1 MGMTPEFLANLKKAT
16 ENFKGKGDYAKLIS
30 KAGEFYDFD
39 IDIVSP
45 DPNQPRKNFDEAALQ
60 ELADDLKKNG
70 LIQPI
75 VVREDPDNVG
85 KFIVV
90 AGERRLKAA
99 KLAGFKKI
107 RSILSTYD
115 NSQLGY
121 VQIAENAKRDNL
133 KFYEM
138 AEFIVSRA
146 DAGEKQAD
154 IAEKLGTSKSQ
165 VNLYMIWKVAPEF
178 LKNAKDHF
186 SSIRTFY
193 DITKLADE
201 FSDEVKSFIENANG
215 EISRA
220 DITSLKKSL
229 TEPNDTEDIS
239 DSENQ
244 SSEFEITPDEDNAN
258 SIETDISRESFAE
271 PPANASDYDTD
282 DTVDETAEDAADDT
296 EDESIDDAITDDFS
310 SDDSAESVENSNSA
324 PAFQD
329 EAFSGVDTSFN
340 ESEETSSDTDFETE
354 TKSKKLKHPVFV
366 GTFDGREAEIVM
378 EMPSTD
384 GMVKIKYEDGSL
396 DEVLCENF
404 ILNRIY
410 ES

>member
-1 MGMTPEFLANLKKAT
+1 MGMTPEYIANLKKKADA
-16 ENFKGKGDYAKLIS
+16 FKNRSDYAKLTS
-30 KAGEFYDFD
+30 KSGSFYDFD
-39 IDIVSP
+39 VDIISP
-45 DPNQPRKNFDEAALQ
+45 DPNQPRKNFDETALQ

-75 VVREDPDNVG
+75 VVRDDPDNVG

-154 IAEKLGTSKSQ
+154 IAEKLGLSKTKVSEFM
-165 VNLYMIWKVAPEF
+165 VWKDAPDF
-178 LKNAKDHF
+178 LKDAKEHF

-193 DITKLADE
+193 DIAKLTDE
-201 FSDEVKSFIENANG
+201 FANEVKSFIEDSTG

-220 DITSLKKSL
+220 DISSLKKKL
-229 TEPNDTEDIS
+229 TEPNTAVESS
-239 DSENQ
+239 DSEIQNP
-244 SSEFEITPDEDNAN
+244 SFEITSDDSEEEPTSLENDSTGDSFE
-258 SIETDISRESFAE
+258 ES
-271 PPANASDYDTD
+271 ANASDY
-282 DTVDETAEDAADDT
+282 ESDDT
-296 EDESIDDAITDDFS
+296 EESSETTTDDFS
-310 SDDSAESVENSNSA
+310 SDDSAESVENSNLD

-329 EAFSGVDTSFN
+329 EAFSGVDTSIN
-340 ESEETSSDTDFETE
+340 DSESEIPSDTDFESE

-366 GTFDGREAEIVM
+366 GTVDGREAEIVM
-378 EMPSTD
+378 EMPTTD
-384 GMVKIKYEDGSL
+384 GMVKVKYEDGSL

>member
-138 AEFIVSRA
+138 AEFIVSRS

-154 IAEKLGTSKSQ
+154 IAEKLGLSKTKLSEF
-165 VNLYMIWKVAPEF
+165 MIWKDAPEL
-178 LKNAKDHF
+178 LKDAKEKFNA
-186 SSIRTFY
+186 IRAFY
-193 DITKLADE
+193 DAVKLYEEHPDE
-201 FSDEVKSFIENANG
+201 ISDFIEKNEN
-215 EISRA
+215 ISKS
-220 DITSLKKSL
+220 DISNFRKKL
-229 TEPNDTEDIS
+229 TEQNTAVESS
-239 DSENQ
+239 DSEAQNVAQ
-244 SSEFEITPDEDNAN
+244 LFEISSDDKDSTSLENDSTED
-258 SIETDISRESFAE
+258 SFE
-271 PPANASDYDTD
+271 EPANASDY
-282 DTVDETAEDAADDT
+282 ESDDT
-296 EDESIDDAITDDFS
+296 EEESSEATTDDS
-310 SDDSAESVENSNSA
+310 SFPDWEP
-324 PAFQD
+324 PAYQD

-366 GTFDGREAEIVM
+366 GTVDGREAEIVM
-378 EMPSTD
+378 EMPTTD
-384 GMVKIKYEDGSL
+384 GMVKVKYEDGSL

>member
-115 NSQLGY
+115 SSQLGY

-138 AEFIVSRA
+138 AEFIVSRS

-154 IAEKLGTSKSQ
+154 IAEKLGLSKTKVSEFM
-165 VNLYMIWKVAPEF
+165 VWKDAPDF
-178 LKNAKDHF
+178 LKDAKEHF

-193 DITKLADE
+193 DIAKLTDE
-201 FSDEVKSFIENANG
+201 FANEVKSFIEDSTG

-220 DITSLKKSL
+220 DISSLKKKL
-229 TEPNDTEDIS
+229 TEPNTAVESS
-239 DSENQ
+239 DSEIQNP
-244 SSEFEITPDEDNAN
+244 SFEITSDDSEEDPTSLEND
-258 SIETDISRESFAE
+258 STGDSFEES
-271 PPANASDYDTD
+271 ANASDY
-282 DTVDETAEDAADDT
+282 ESDDT

-329 EAFSGVDTSFN
+329 EAFSGVDTSIDGS
-340 ESEETSSDTDFETE
+340 ESEIPSDTDFESE

-366 GTFDGREAEIVM
+366 GTVDGREAEIVM
-378 EMPSTD
+378 ELPTTD
-384 GMVKIKYEDGSL
+384 GMVKVKYEDGSL

>member
-1 MGMTPEFLANLKKAT
+1 MTPEFLANLKKAT

-45 DPNQPRKNFDEAALQ
+45 DPNQPRKNFDEVALQ

-154 IAEKLGTSKSQ
+154 IAEKLGLSKTKLSEF
-165 VNLYMIWKVAPEF
+165 MIWKDAPEL
-178 LKNAKDHF
+178 LKDAKEKFNA
-186 SSIRTFY
+186 IRAFY
-193 DITKLADE
+193 DAVKLYEEHPDE
-201 FSDEVKSFIENANG
+201 ISDFIEKNEN
-215 EISRA
+215 ISKS
-220 DITSLKKSL
+220 DISNFRKKL
-229 TEPNDTEDIS
+229 TEQNTAVESS
-239 DSENQ
+239 DSEIQNP
-244 SSEFEITPDEDNAN
+244 SFEITSDDSEEDPTSLEND
-258 SIETDISRESFAE
+258 STGDSFEES
-271 PPANASDYDTD
+271 ANASDY
-282 DTVDETAEDAADDT
+282 ESDDT

-329 EAFSGVDTSFN
+329 EAFSGVDTSIDGS
-340 ESEETSSDTDFETE
+340 ESEIPSDTDFESE

-366 GTFDGREAEIVM
+366 GTVDGREAEIVM
-378 EMPSTD
+378 ELPTTD
-384 GMVKIKYEDGSL
+384 GMVKVKYEDGSL

>member
-138 AEFIVSRA
+138 AEFIVSRS

-154 IAEKLGTSKSQ
+154 IAEKLGLSKTKLSEF
-165 VNLYMIWKVAPEF
+165 MIWKDAPEL
-178 LKNAKDHF
+178 LKDAKEKFNA
-186 SSIRTFY
+186 IRAFY
-193 DITKLADE
+193 DAVKLYEEHPDE
-201 FSDEVKSFIENANG
+201 ISDFIEKNEN
-215 EISRA
+215 ISKS
-220 DITSLKKSL
+220 DISNFRKKL
-229 TEPNDTEDIS
+229 TEQNTAVESS
-239 DSENQ
+239 DSEAQNVAQ
-244 SSEFEITPDEDNAN
+244 LFEISSDDKDSTSLENDSTED
-258 SIETDISRESFAE
+258 SFE
-271 PPANASDYDTD
+271 EPANASDY
-282 DTVDETAEDAADDT
+282 ESDDT
-296 EDESIDDAITDDFS
+296 EEESSEATTDDFS
-310 SDDSAESVENSNSA
+310 SDDSAESAEISNSA
-324 PAFQD
+324 PTFQD
-329 EAFSGVDTSFN
+329 EAFSGVDTSIN
-340 ESEETSSDTDFETE
+340 ESESESLADTDFDSE

-366 GTFDGREAEIVM
+366 GTVDGREAEIVM
-378 EMPSTD
+378 EMPTTD
-384 GMVKIKYEDGSL
+384 GMVKVKYEDGSL

>member
-138 AEFIVSRA
+138 AEFIVSRS

-154 IAEKLGTSKSQ
+154 IAEKLGLSKTKVSEFM
-165 VNLYMIWKVAPEF
+165 VWKDAPDF
-178 LKNAKDHF
+178 LKDAKEHF

-193 DITKLADE
+193 DIAKLTDE
-201 FSDEVKSFIENANG
+201 FANEVKSFIEDSTG

-220 DITSLKKSL
+220 DISSLKKKL
-229 TEPNDTEDIS
+229 TEPNTAVESS
-239 DSENQ
+239 DSEIQNP
-244 SSEFEITPDEDNAN
+244 SFEITSDDSEEDPTSLEND
-258 SIETDISRESFAE
+258 STGDSFEES
-271 PPANASDYDTD
+271 ANASDY
-282 DTVDETAEDAADDT
+282 ESDDT

-329 EAFSGVDTSFN
+329 EAFSGVDTSIDGS
-340 ESEETSSDTDFETE
+340 ESEIPSDTDFESE

-366 GTFDGREAEIVM
+366 GTVDGREAEIVM
-378 EMPSTD
+378 EMPTTD
-384 GMVKIKYEDGSL
+384 GMVKVKYEDGSL

>member
-1 MGMTPEFLANLKKAT
+1 MTPEYIANLKKKADA
-16 ENFKGKGDYAKLIS
+16 FKNRSDYAKLTS
-30 KAGEFYDFD
+30 KSGSFYDFD
-39 IDIVSP
+39 VDIISP
-45 DPNQPRKNFDEAALQ
+45 DPNQPRKNFDETALQ

-75 VVREDPDNVG
+75 VVRDDPDNVG

-115 NSQLGY
+115 SSQLGY

-154 IAEKLGTSKSQ
+154 IAEKLGLSKTRISE
-165 VNLYMIWKVAPEF
+165 YMSWRDAPSFFKESKEKF
-178 LKNAKDHF
+178 PSMRA
-186 SSIRTFY
+186 FY
-193 DITKLADE
+193 DLVKLYAEYPSEVTE
-201 FSDEVKSFIENANG
+201 FINKAES
-215 EISRA
+215 ISKV
-220 DITSLKKSL
+220 DITTLKKKL
-229 TEPNDTEDIS
+229 TEPASEKSETNT
-239 DSENQ
+239 SENDN
-244 SSEFEITPDEDNAN
+244 SEIQNPSFEITSDDSEEEPT
-258 SIETDISRESFAE
+258 SIETDSTEDPFVE
-271 PPANASDYDTD
+271 PANASDYESEGTL
-282 DTVDETAEDAADDT
+282 DESAEDAADD
-296 EDESIDDAITDDFS
+296 FS
-310 SDDSAESVENSNSA
+310 SEDSAESAEISNSA

-366 GTFDGREAEIVM
+366 GTVDGREAEIVM
-378 EMPSTD
+378 EIPTTD
-384 GMVKIKYEDGSL
+384 GMVKVKYEDGSL

>member
-138 AEFIVSRA
+138 AEFIVSRS
-146 DAGEKQAD
+146 DAGEKQAE

-165 VNLYMIWKVAPEF
+165 VNLYMIWKDAPEL
-178 LKNAKDHF
+178 LKDAKDKF
-186 SSIRTFY
+186 NAIRAFY
-193 DITKLADE
+193 DAVKLYEEYPDE
-201 FSDEVKSFIENANG
+201 ISDFIEKNEN
-215 EISRA
+215 ISKS

-229 TEPNDTEDIS
+229 TEPNTAVESS
-239 DSENQ
+239 DSEIQNP
-244 SSEFEITPDEDNAN
+244 SFEITSDDSEEDPTSLEND
-258 SIETDISRESFAE
+258 STGDSFEES
-271 PPANASDYDTD
+271 ANASDY
-282 DTVDETAEDAADDT
+282 ESDDT

-310 SDDSAESVENSNSA
+310 SDDSAESAEISNSV
-324 PAFQD
+324 PTFQD
-329 EAFSGVDTSFN
+329 EAFSGVDTSIDGS
-340 ESEETSSDTDFETE
+340 ESEIPSDTDFETE
-354 TKSKKLKHPVFV
+354 TKSKKSKHPVFV
-366 GTFDGREAEIVM
+366 GTVDGREAEIVM
-378 EMPSTD
+378 EMPTTD
-384 GMVKIKYEDGSL
+384 GMVKVKYEDGSL

>member
-1 MGMTPEFLANLKKAT
+1 MTPEFLANLKKAT

-138 AEFIVSRA
+138 AEFIVSRS
-146 DAGEKQAD
+146 DAGEKQAE

-165 VNLYMIWKVAPEF
+165 VNLYMIWKDAPEL
-178 LKNAKDHF
+178 LKDAKDKF
-186 SSIRTFY
+186 NAIRAFY
-193 DITKLADE
+193 DAVKLYEEYPDE
-201 FSDEVKSFIENANG
+201 ISDFIEKNEN
-215 EISRA
+215 ISKS

-229 TEPNDTEDIS
+229 TEPNTAVESS
-239 DSENQ
+239 DSEIQNP
-244 SSEFEITPDEDNAN
+244 SFEITSDDSEEDPTSLEND
-258 SIETDISRESFAE
+258 STGDSFEES
-271 PPANASDYDTD
+271 ANASDY
-282 DTVDETAEDAADDT
+282 ESDDT
-296 EDESIDDAITDDFS
+296 EDESIDDATTDDFS
-310 SDDSAESVENSNSA
+310 SDDSAESAEISNSV
-324 PAFQD
+324 PTFQD
-329 EAFSGVDTSFN
+329 EAFSGVDTSIDGS
-340 ESEETSSDTDFETE
+340 ESEIPSDTDFETE

-366 GTFDGREAEIVM
+366 GTVDGREAEIVM
-378 EMPSTD
+378 EMPTTD
-384 GMVKIKYEDGSL
+384 GMVKVKYEDGSL

>member
-1 MGMTPEFLANLKKAT
+1 MGMTPEYIANLKKKADA
-16 ENFKGKGDYAKLIS
+16 FKNRSDYAKLTS
-30 KAGEFYDFD
+30 KSGSFYDFD
-39 IDIVSP
+39 VDIISP
-45 DPNQPRKNFDEAALQ
+45 DPNQPRKNFDETALQ

-75 VVREDPDNVG
+75 VVRDDPDNVG

-154 IAEKLGTSKSQ
+154 IAEKLGLSKTKVSEFM
-165 VNLYMIWKVAPEF
+165 VWKDAPDF
-178 LKNAKDHF
+178 LKDAKEHF

-193 DITKLADE
+193 DIAKLTDE
-201 FSDEVKSFIENANG
+201 FANEVKSFIEDSTG

-220 DITSLKKSL
+220 DISSLKKKL
-229 TEPNDTEDIS
+229 TEPNTAVESS
-239 DSENQ
+239 DSEIQNP
-244 SSEFEITPDEDNAN
+244 SFEITSNDSEEEPTSLENDSTGDSFE
-258 SIETDISRESFAE
+258 ES
-271 PPANASDYDTD
+271 ANASDY
-282 DTVDETAEDAADDT
+282 ESDDT
-296 EDESIDDAITDDFS
+296 EESSETTTDDFS
-310 SDDSAESVENSNSA
+310 SDDSAESVENSNLD

-329 EAFSGVDTSFN
+329 EAFSGVDTSIN
-340 ESEETSSDTDFETE
+340 DSESEIPSDTDFESE

-366 GTFDGREAEIVM
+366 GTVDGREAEIVM
-378 EMPSTD
+378 EMPTTD
-384 GMVKIKYEDGSL
+384 GMVKVKYEDGSL

>member
-1 MGMTPEFLANLKKAT
+1 MSMTPDHLANLKKSI
-16 ENFKGKGDYAKLIS
+16 ENFKGKGDYAKLTS
-30 KAGEFYDFD
+30 KSGSFYDFD
-39 IDIVSP
+39 VDIISP
-45 DPNQPRKNFDEAALQ
+45 DLNQPRKNFDETALQ

-75 VVREDPDNVG
+75 VVRDDPDNVG

-115 NSQLGY
+115 SSQLGY

-154 IAEKLGTSKSQ
+154 IAEKLGLSKTKVSEFM
-165 VNLYMIWKVAPEF
+165 VWKDAPDF
-178 LKNAKDHF
+178 LKDAKEHF

-193 DITKLADE
+193 DIAKLTDE
-201 FSDEVKSFIENANG
+201 FANEVKSFIEDSTG

-220 DITSLKKSL
+220 DISSLKKKL
-229 TEPNDTEDIS
+229 TEPNTAVESS
-239 DSENQ
+239 DSEIQNP
-244 SSEFEITPDEDNAN
+244 SFEITSDDSEEEPTSLENDSTGDSFE
-258 SIETDISRESFAE
+258 ES
-271 PPANASDYDTD
+271 ANASDY
-282 DTVDETAEDAADDT
+282 ESDDT

-329 EAFSGVDTSFN
+329 EAFSGVDTSIDGS
-340 ESEETSSDTDFETE
+340 ESEIPSDTDFESE

-366 GTFDGREAEIVM
+366 GTVDGREAEIVM
-378 EMPSTD
+378 ELPTTD
-384 GMVKIKYEDGSL
+384 GMVKVKYEDGSL

>member
-1 MGMTPEFLANLKKAT
+1 MSMTPDHLANLKKSI
-16 ENFKGKGDYAKLIS
+16 ENFKGKGDYAKLTS
-30 KAGEFYDFD
+30 KSGSFYDFD
-39 IDIVSP
+39 VDIISP
-45 DPNQPRKNFDEAALQ
+45 DPNQPRKNFDETALQ

-75 VVREDPDNVG
+75 VVRDDPDNVG

-90 AGERRLKAA
+90 AGERRLKAV

-115 NSQLGY
+115 SSQLGY

-154 IAEKLGTSKSQ
+154 IAEKLGISKTRTSE
-165 VNLYMIWKVAPEF
+165 YMSWRDAPPFFKESKEKF
-178 LKNAKDHF
+178 PSMRA
-186 SSIRTFY
+186 FY
-193 DITKLADE
+193 DLVKLYAEYPVAVAD
-201 FSDEVKSFIENANG
+201 FINQSES
-215 EISRA
+215 ISKV
-220 DITSLKKSL
+220 DITALKKKL
-229 TEPNDTEDIS
+229 TEPDTEEKS
-239 DSENQ
+239 TDSEVQNPA
-244 SSEFEITPDEDNAN
+244 FEITSNDSEEGSTSLDNDSYEDPFV
-258 SIETDISRESFAE
+258 E
-271 PPANASDYDTD
+271 PANASDYEPD
-282 DTVDETAEDAADDT
+282 DTADEN
-296 EDESIDDAITDDFS
+296 IDDATTDDFS
-310 SDDSAESVENSNSA
+310 SDDSAESAEISNSA
-324 PAFQD
+324 PTFQD
-329 EAFSGVDTSFN
+329 EAFSGVDTSIN
-340 ESEETSSDTDFETE
+340 ESESESLADTDYDSE

-366 GTFDGREAEIVM
+366 GTVDGREAEIVM
-378 EMPSTD
+378 EMPTTD
-384 GMVKIKYEDGSL
+384 GMVKVKYEDGSL

>member
-1 MGMTPEFLANLKKAT
+1 MGMTPEYIANLKKKADA
-16 ENFKGKGDYAKLIS
+16 FKNRSDYAKLTS
-30 KAGEFYDFD
+30 KSGSFYDFEVD
-39 IDIVSP
+39 LISP

-75 VVREDPDNVG
+75 VVRDDPDNVG

-154 IAEKLGTSKSQ
+154 IAEKLGLSKTKVSEFM
-165 VNLYMIWKVAPEF
+165 VWKDAPDF
-178 LKNAKDHF
+178 LKDAKEHF

-193 DITKLADE
+193 DIAKLTDE
-201 FSDEVKSFIENANG
+201 FANEVKSFIEDSTG

-220 DITSLKKSL
+220 DISSLKKKL
-229 TEPNDTEDIS
+229 TEPNTAVESS
-239 DSENQ
+239 DSEIQNP
-244 SSEFEITPDEDNAN
+244 SFEITSDDSEEEPTSLENDSTGDSFE
-258 SIETDISRESFAE
+258 ES
-271 PPANASDYDTD
+271 ANASDY
-282 DTVDETAEDAADDT
+282 ESDDT
-296 EDESIDDAITDDFS
+296 EESSETTTDDFS
-310 SDDSAESVENSNSA
+310 SDDSAESVENSNLD

-329 EAFSGVDTSFN
+329 EAFSGVDTSIN
-340 ESEETSSDTDFETE
+340 ESESESLADTDFETE

-366 GTFDGREAEIVM
+366 GTVDGREAEIVM
-378 EMPSTD
+378 EMPTTD
-384 GMVKIKYEDGSL
+384 GMVKVKYEDGSL

>member
-1 MGMTPEFLANLKKAT
+1 MGMTPEYIANLKKKADA
-16 ENFKGKGDYAKLIS
+16 FKNRSDYAKLTS
-30 KAGEFYDFD
+30 KSGSFYDFD
-39 IDIVSP
+39 VDIISP
-45 DPNQPRKNFDEAALQ
+45 DPNQPRKNFDETALQ

-75 VVREDPDNVG
+75 VVRDDPDNVG

-115 NSQLGY
+115 SSQLGY

-154 IAEKLGTSKSQ
+154 IAEKLGISKTRTSE
-165 VNLYMIWKVAPEF
+165 YMSWRDAPPFFKESKEKF
-178 LKNAKDHF
+178 PSMRA
-186 SSIRTFY
+186 FY
-193 DITKLADE
+193 DLVKLYAEYPVAVAD
-201 FSDEVKSFIENANG
+201 FINQSES
-215 EISRA
+215 ISKV
-220 DITSLKKSL
+220 DITALKKKL
-229 TEPNDTEDIS
+229 TEPDTEEKS
-239 DSENQ
+239 TDSEVQNPA
-244 SSEFEITPDEDNAN
+244 FEITSNDSEEGSTSLDNDSYEDPFV
-258 SIETDISRESFAE
+258 E
-271 PPANASDYDTD
+271 PANASDYEPD
-282 DTVDETAEDAADDT
+282 DTADEN
-296 EDESIDDAITDDFS
+296 IDDATTDDFS
-310 SDDSAESVENSNSA
+310 SDDSAESAEISNSA
-324 PAFQD
+324 PTFQD
-329 EAFSGVDTSFN
+329 EAFSGVDTSIN
-340 ESEETSSDTDFETE
+340 ESESESLADTDFETE

-366 GTFDGREAEIVM
+366 GTVDGREAEIVM
-378 EMPSTD
+378 EMPTTD
-384 GMVKIKYEDGSL
+384 GMVKVKYEDGSL

>member
-1 MGMTPEFLANLKKAT
+1 MTPDHLANLKKSI
-16 ENFKGKGDYAKLIS
+16 ENFKGKGDYAKLTS
-30 KAGEFYDFD
+30 KSGSFYDFD
-39 IDIVSP
+39 VDIISP
-45 DPNQPRKNFDEAALQ
+45 DPNQPRKNFDETALQ

-75 VVREDPDNVG
+75 VVRDDPDNVG

-107 RSILSTYD
+107 RSILSTYES
-115 NSQLGY
+115 SQLGY

-138 AEFIVSRA
+138 AEFIVSRS

-154 IAEKLGTSKSQ
+154 IAEKLGLSKTRISE
-165 VNLYMIWKVAPEF
+165 YMSWRDAPSFFKESKEKF
-178 LKNAKDHF
+178 PSMRA
-186 SSIRTFY
+186 FY
-193 DITKLADE
+193 DLVKLYAEYPSEVTE
-201 FSDEVKSFIENANG
+201 FINKAES
-215 EISRA
+215 ISKV
-220 DITSLKKSL
+220 DITTLKKKL
-229 TEPNDTEDIS
+229 TELASEKSETNT
-239 DSENQ
+239 SENDN
-244 SSEFEITPDEDNAN
+244 SEIQNPSFEITSDDSEEEPT
-258 SIETDISRESFAE
+258 SIETDSTEDPFVE
-271 PPANASDYDTD
+271 PANASDYESEGTL
-282 DTVDETAEDAADDT
+282 DESAED
-296 EDESIDDAITDDFS
+296 DADDFS
-310 SDDSAESVENSNSA
+310 SEESAEI
-324 PAFQD
+324 PAYQD

-340 ESEETSSDTDFETE
+340 ESEEKSDTDFETE

-366 GTFDGREAEIVM
+366 GTVDGREAEIVM
-378 EMPSTD
+378 EMPTTD
-384 GMVKIKYEDGSL
+384 GMVKVKYEDSSL

>member
-45 DPNQPRKNFDEAALQ
+45 DPNRPRKNFDEAALQ

-138 AEFIVSRA
+138 AEFIVSRS

-154 IAEKLGTSKSQ
+154 IAEKLGLSKTKLSEF
-165 VNLYMIWKVAPEF
+165 MIWKDAPEL
-178 LKNAKDHF
+178 LKDAKEKFNA
-186 SSIRTFY
+186 IRAFY
-193 DITKLADE
+193 DAVKLYEEHPDE
-201 FSDEVKSFIENANG
+201 ISDFIEKNEN
-215 EISRA
+215 ISKS

-229 TEPNDTEDIS
+229 TEPNTAVESS
-239 DSENQ
+239 DSEIQNP
-244 SSEFEITPDEDNAN
+244 SFEITSDDSEEDPTSLEND
-258 SIETDISRESFAE
+258 STGDSFEES
-271 PPANASDYDTD
+271 ANASDY
-282 DTVDETAEDAADDT
+282 ESDDT
-296 EDESIDDAITDDFS
+296 EDESIDDATTDDFS
-310 SDDSAESVENSNSA
+310 SDDSAESAEISNSV
-324 PAFQD
+324 PTFQD
-329 EAFSGVDTSFN
+329 EAFSGVDTSIN
-340 ESEETSSDTDFETE
+340 ESESESLTDTDFETE

-366 GTFDGREAEIVM
+366 GTVDGREAEIVM
-378 EMPSTD
+378 EMPTTD
-384 GMVKIKYEDGSL
+384 GMVKVKYEDGSL

>member
-1 MGMTPEFLANLKKAT
+1 MSMTPDHLANLKKSI
-16 ENFKGKGDYAKLIS
+16 ENFKGKGDYAKLTS
-30 KAGEFYDFD
+30 KSGSFYDFD
-39 IDIVSP
+39 VDIISP
-45 DPNQPRKNFDEAALQ
+45 DPNQPRKNFDETALQ

-75 VVREDPDNVG
+75 VVRDDPDNVG

-146 DAGEKQAD
+146 NAGEKQAD

-165 VNLYMIWKVAPEF
+165 VNLYMIWKVAPDY
-178 LKNAKDHF
+178 LKDIKERF
-186 SSIRTFY
+186 VSIRTFY
-193 DITKLADE
+193 EITKLSE
-201 FSDEVKSFIENANG
+201 NFPDEVKSFIATEEGELGRDDVAALKKKLTAPDTETNSAENSEPEVLNPAFENTA
-215 EISRA
+215 ETSEE
-220 DITSLKKSL
+220 DSTSL
-229 TEPNDTEDIS
+229 ENDSTG
-239 DSENQ
+239 DS
-244 SSEFEITPDEDNAN
+244 FEE
-258 SIETDISRESFAE
+258 
-271 PPANASDYDTD
+271 PANASDYESEGTL
-282 DTVDETAEDAADDT
+282 DESAEDAADD
-296 EDESIDDAITDDFS
+296 FS
-310 SDDSAESVENSNSA
+310 SEDSAEI
-324 PAFQD
+324 PAYQD
-329 EAFSGVDTSFN
+329 EAFSGVDNSFN
-340 ESEETSSDTDFETE
+340 ESEEKSDTDFETE

-366 GTFDGREAEIVM
+366 GTVDGREAEIVM
-378 EMPSTD
+378 EMPTTD
-384 GMVKIKYEDGSL
+384 GMVKVKYEDGSL

>member
-1 MGMTPEFLANLKKAT
+1 MTPEFLANLKKAT

-60 ELADDLKKNG
+60 ELTDDLKKNG

-115 NSQLGY
+115 SSQLGY

-201 FSDEVKSFIENANG
+201 FANEVKSFIEDSTG

-220 DITSLKKSL
+220 DISSLKKKL
-229 TEPNDTEDIS
+229 TEPNTAVESS
-239 DSENQ
+239 DSEIQNP
-244 SSEFEITPDEDNAN
+244 SFEITSDDSEEDPTSLEND
-258 SIETDISRESFAE
+258 STGDSFEES
-271 PPANASDYDTD
+271 ANASDY
-282 DTVDETAEDAADDT
+282 ESDDT

-329 EAFSGVDTSFN
+329 EAFSGVDTSIN
-340 ESEETSSDTDFETE
+340 ESESESLTDTDFETE

-366 GTFDGREAEIVM
+366 GTVDGREAEIVM
-378 EMPSTD
+378 EMPTTD

>member
-1 MGMTPEFLANLKKAT
+1 MSMTPDHLANLKKSI
-16 ENFKGKGDYAKLIS
+16 ENFKGKGDYAKLTS
-30 KAGEFYDFD
+30 KSGSFYDFD
-39 IDIVSP
+39 VDIISP
-45 DPNQPRKNFDEAALQ
+45 DPNQPRKNFDETALQ

-75 VVREDPDNVG
+75 VVRDDPDNVG

-107 RSILSTYD
+107 RSILSTYES
-115 NSQLGY
+115 SQLGY

-146 DAGEKQAD
+146 NAGEKQAD

-165 VNLYMIWKVAPEF
+165 VNLYMIWKVAPDY
-178 LKNAKDHF
+178 LKDIKERF
-186 SSIRTFY
+186 VSIRTFY
-193 DITKLADE
+193 EITKLSE
-201 FSDEVKSFIENANG
+201 NFPDEVKSFIATEEGELGRDDVAALKKKLTAPDTETNSAENSEPKVLNPAFENTA
-215 EISRA
+215 ETS
-220 DITSLKKSL
+220 DDEDSTSL
-229 TEPNDTEDIS
+229 ENDSTG
-239 DSENQ
+239 DS
-244 SSEFEITPDEDNAN
+244 FEE
-258 SIETDISRESFAE
+258 
-271 PPANASDYDTD
+271 PANASDYESEGTL
-282 DTVDETAEDAADDT
+282 DESAEDAADD
-296 EDESIDDAITDDFS
+296 FS
-310 SDDSAESVENSNSA
+310 SEDSAEI
-324 PAFQD
+324 PAYQD
-329 EAFSGVDTSFN
+329 EAFSGVDNSFN
-340 ESEETSSDTDFETE
+340 ESEEKSDTDFETE

-366 GTFDGREAEIVM
+366 GTVDGREAEIVM
-378 EMPSTD
+378 EMPTTD
-384 GMVKIKYEDGSL
+384 GMVKVKYEDGSL

>member
-45 DPNQPRKNFDEAALQ
+45 DPNQPRKNFDEVALQ

-115 NSQLGY
+115 SSQLGY

-154 IAEKLGTSKSQ
+154 IAEKLGLSKTKVSEFM
-165 VNLYMIWKVAPEF
+165 VWKDAPDF
-178 LKNAKDHF
+178 LKDAKEHF

-193 DITKLADE
+193 DIAKLTDE
-201 FSDEVKSFIENANG
+201 FANEVKSFIEDSTG

-282 DTVDETAEDAADDT
+282 DTVDE
-296 EDESIDDAITDDFS
+296 SIDDAITDDFS

-329 EAFSGVDTSFN
+329 EAFSGVDTSIDGS
-340 ESEETSSDTDFETE
+340 ESEIPSDTDFESE

-366 GTFDGREAEIVM
+366 GTVDGREAEIVM
-378 EMPSTD
+378 ELPTTY
-384 GMVKIKYEDGSL
+384 GMVKVKYEDGSL

>member
-1 MGMTPEFLANLKKAT
+1 MTPEFLANLKKAT

-138 AEFIVSRA
+138 AEFIVSRS

-154 IAEKLGTSKSQ
+154 IAEKLGLSKTKLSEF
-165 VNLYMIWKVAPEF
+165 MIWKDAPEL
-178 LKNAKDHF
+178 LKDAKEKFNA
-186 SSIRTFY
+186 IRAFY
-193 DITKLADE
+193 DAVKLYEEHPDE
-201 FSDEVKSFIENANG
+201 ISDFIEKNEN
-215 EISRA
+215 ISKS
-220 DITSLKKSL
+220 DISNFRKKL
-229 TEPNDTEDIS
+229 TEQNTAVESS
-239 DSENQ
+239 DSEAQNVAQ
-244 SSEFEITPDEDNAN
+244 LFEISSDDKDSTSLENDSTED
-258 SIETDISRESFAE
+258 SFE
-271 PPANASDYDTD
+271 EPANASDY
-282 DTVDETAEDAADDT
+282 ESDDT
-296 EDESIDDAITDDFS
+296 EEESSEATTDDFS
-310 SDDSAESVENSNSA
+310 SDDSAESAEISNSA
-324 PAFQD
+324 PTFQD
-329 EAFSGVDTSFN
+329 EAFSGVDTSIN
-340 ESEETSSDTDFETE
+340 ESESESLADTDFDSE

-366 GTFDGREAEIVM
+366 GTVDGREAEIVM
-378 EMPSTD
+378 EMPTTD
-384 GMVKIKYEDGSL
+384 GMVKVKYEDGSL
-396 DEVLCENF
+396 DEVLCENL

>member
-1 MGMTPEFLANLKKAT
+1 MSMTPDHLANLKKSI
-16 ENFKGKGDYAKLIS
+16 ENFKGKGDYAKLTS
-30 KAGEFYDFD
+30 KSGSFYDFD
-39 IDIVSP
+39 VDIISP
-45 DPNQPRKNFDEAALQ
+45 DPNQPRKNFDETALQ

-75 VVREDPDNVG
+75 VVRDDPDNVG

-99 KLAGFKKI
+99 KLAGFTKI

-165 VNLYMIWKVAPEF
+165 VNLYMIWKVAPDY
-178 LKNAKDHF
+178 LKDIKERF
-186 SSIRTFY
+186 VSIRTFY
-193 DITKLADE
+193 ELTKLSE
-201 FSDEVKSFIENANG
+201 KYPNEVKSFIATEEG
-215 EISRA
+215 ELGRDDVA
-220 DITSLKKSL
+220 TLKKKL
-229 TEPNDTEDIS
+229 TAPETNTV
-239 DSENQ
+239 ENNNPEVIN
-244 SSEFEITPDEDNAN
+244 SAFEITSDATDEEDSASLEND
-258 SIETDISRESFAE
+258 STEDPFVE
-271 PPANASDYDTD
+271 PANASDYESD
-282 DTVDETAEDAADDT
+282 DTVDESA
-296 EDESIDDAITDDFS
+296 DESTDDFS
-310 SDDSAESVENSNSA
+310 SATEISNSA
-324 PAFQD
+324 PTFQD
-329 EAFSGVDTSFN
+329 EAFSGVDTSID
-340 ESEETSSDTDFETE
+340 ESESEIPSDSDFETE
-354 TKSKKLKHPVFV
+354 TKSKRLKHPVFV
-366 GTFDGREAEIVM
+366 GTVDGREAEIVM
-378 EMPSTD
+378 EMPTTD
-384 GMVKIKYEDGSL
+384 GMVKVKYEDGSL

>member
-1 MGMTPEFLANLKKAT
+1 MTPDHLANLKKSI
-16 ENFKGKGDYAKLIS
+16 ENFKGKGDYAKLTS
-30 KAGEFYDFD
+30 KSGSFYDFD
-39 IDIVSP
+39 VDIISP
-45 DPNQPRKNFDEAALQ
+45 DPNQPRKNFDETALQ

-75 VVREDPDNVG
+75 VVRDDPDNVG

-107 RSILSTYD
+107 RSILSTYES
-115 NSQLGY
+115 SQLGY

-165 VNLYMIWKVAPEF
+165 VNLYMIWKDAPEL
-178 LKNAKDHF
+178 LKDAKDKF
-186 SSIRTFY
+186 NAIRAFY
-193 DITKLADE
+193 DAVKLYEEHPDE
-201 FSDEVKSFIENANG
+201 ISDFIEKNEN
-215 EISRA
+215 ISKS
-220 DITSLKKSL
+220 DISNFRKKL
-229 TEPNDTEDIS
+229 TEQNTAVESS
-239 DSENQ
+239 DSEAQNVAQ
-244 SSEFEITPDEDNAN
+244 LFEISSDVKDSTSLENDSTED
-258 SIETDISRESFAE
+258 SFE
-271 PPANASDYDTD
+271 EPANASDY
-282 DTVDETAEDAADDT
+282 ESDDT
-296 EDESIDDAITDDFS
+296 EEESSEATTDDFS
-310 SDDSAESVENSNSA
+310 SDDSAESAEISNSA
-324 PAFQD
+324 PTFQD
-329 EAFSGVDTSFN
+329 EAFSGVDTSIN
-340 ESEETSSDTDFETE
+340 ESESESLADTDFDSE

-366 GTFDGREAEIVM
+366 GTVDGREAEIVM
-378 EMPSTD
+378 EMPTTD
-384 GMVKIKYEDGSL
+384 GMVKVKYEDGSL

>member
-1 MGMTPEFLANLKKAT
+1 MSMTPDHLANLKKSI
-16 ENFKGKGDYAKLIS
+16 ENFKGKGDYAKLTS
-30 KAGEFYDFD
+30 KSGSFYDFD
-39 IDIVSP
+39 VDIISP
-45 DPNQPRKNFDEAALQ
+45 DPNQPRKNFDETALQ

-75 VVREDPDNVG
+75 VVRDDPDNVG

-99 KLAGFKKI
+99 KLAGFTKI
-107 RSILSTYD
+107 RSILSTYES
-115 NSQLGY
+115 SQLGY

-165 VNLYMIWKVAPEF
+165 VNLYMIWKDAPEL
-178 LKNAKDHF
+178 LKDAKDKF
-186 SSIRTFY
+186 NAIRAFY
-193 DITKLADE
+193 DAVKLYEEHPDE
-201 FSDEVKSFIENANG
+201 ISDFIEKNEN
-215 EISRA
+215 ISKS
-220 DITSLKKSL
+220 DISNFRKKL
-229 TEPNDTEDIS
+229 TEQNTAVESS
-239 DSENQ
+239 DSEAQNVAQ
-244 SSEFEITPDEDNAN
+244 LFEISSDVKDSTSLENDSTED
-258 SIETDISRESFAE
+258 SFE
-271 PPANASDYDTD
+271 EPANASDY
-282 DTVDETAEDAADDT
+282 ESDDT
-296 EDESIDDAITDDFS
+296 EEESSEATTDDFS
-310 SDDSAESVENSNSA
+310 SDDSAESAEISNSA
-324 PAFQD
+324 PTFQD
-329 EAFSGVDTSFN
+329 EAFSGVDTSIN
-340 ESEETSSDTDFETE
+340 ESESESLADTDFDSE

-366 GTFDGREAEIVM
+366 GTVDGREAEIVL
-378 EMPSTD
+378 EMPTTD
-384 GMVKIKYEDGSL
+384 GMVKVKYEDCSL

>member
-1 MGMTPEFLANLKKAT
+1 MGMTPEYIANLKKKADA
-16 ENFKGKGDYAKLIS
+16 FKNRSDYAKLTS
-30 KAGEFYDFD
+30 KSGSFYDFD
-39 IDIVSP
+39 VDIISP
-45 DPNQPRKNFDEAALQ
+45 DPNQPRKNFDETALQ

-75 VVREDPDNVG
+75 VVRDDPDNVG

-115 NSQLGY
+115 SSQLGY

-154 IAEKLGTSKSQ
+154 IAEKLGLSKTKVSEF
-165 VNLYMIWKVAPEF
+165 MIWKDAPEF
-178 LKNAKDHF
+178 LKKAKDKF

-193 DITKLADE
+193 DVAKLADE
-201 FSDEVKSFIENANG
+201 FSSDVEAFIENSDR

-220 DITSLKKSL
+220 DIAALKKQL
-229 TEPNDTEDIS
+229 TSPEEETTDDKDNSEESSDATYGAEISSDYEIANDEEQPSESETASDDVTDNEDL
-239 DSENQ
+239 
-244 SSEFEITPDEDNAN
+244 SSEDTDYSDPSFTDDSSED
-258 SIETDISRESFAE
+258 ST
-271 PPANASDYDTD
+271 SDY
-282 DTVDETAEDAADDT
+282 
-296 EDESIDDAITDDFS
+296 
-310 SDDSAESVENSNSA
+310 
-324 PAFQD
+324 QD

-340 ESEETSSDTDFETE
+340 DESEDLSDADFKSDDTE
-354 TKSKKLKHPVFV
+354 EKSKKLKHPVFV
-366 GTFDGREAEIVM
+366 GTVDGREAEIVM
-378 EMPSTD
+378 EMPTTD
-384 GMVKIKYEDGSL
+384 GMVKVKYEDGSL

>member
-1 MGMTPEFLANLKKAT
+1 MSMTPDHLANLKKSI
-16 ENFKGKGDYAKLIS
+16 ENFKGKGDYAKLTS
-30 KAGEFYDFD
+30 KSGSFYDFD
-39 IDIVSP
+39 VDIISP
-45 DPNQPRKNFDEAALQ
+45 DPNQPRKNFDETALQ

-75 VVREDPDNVG
+75 VVRDDPDNVG

-138 AEFIVSRA
+138 AEFIVSRS

-154 IAEKLGTSKSQ
+154 IAEKLGLSKTRISE
-165 VNLYMIWKVAPEF
+165 YMSWRDAPSFFKESKEKF
-178 LKNAKDHF
+178 PSMRA
-186 SSIRTFY
+186 FY
-193 DITKLADE
+193 DLVKLYAEYPSEVTE
-201 FSDEVKSFIENANG
+201 FIKKAES
-215 EISRA
+215 ISKV
-220 DITSLKKSL
+220 DITTLKKKL
-229 TEPNDTEDIS
+229 TEPASEKSETNT
-239 DSENQ
+239 SENDN
-244 SSEFEITPDEDNAN
+244 SEIQNPSFEITSDDSEEEPT
-258 SIETDISRESFAE
+258 SIETDSTEDPFVE
-271 PPANASDYDTD
+271 PANASDYESEGTL
-282 DTVDETAEDAADDT
+282 DESAEDVADN
-296 EDESIDDAITDDFS
+296 FS
-310 SDDSAESVENSNSA
+310 SEESAEISA
-324 PAFQD
+324 YQD

-366 GTFDGREAEIVM
+366 GTVDGREAEIVM
-378 EMPSTD
+378 EMPTTD
-384 GMVKIKYEDGSL
+384 GMVKVKYEDGSL

>member
-1 MGMTPEFLANLKKAT
+1 MTPEYIANLKKKADA
-16 ENFKGKGDYAKLIS
+16 FKNRSDYAKLTS
-30 KAGEFYDFD
+30 KSGSFYDFD
-39 IDIVSP
+39 VDIISP
-45 DPNQPRKNFDEAALQ
+45 DPNQPRKNFDETALQ

-75 VVREDPDNVG
+75 VVRDDPDNVG

-115 NSQLGY
+115 SSQLGY

-154 IAEKLGTSKSQ
+154 IAEKLGISKTRTSE
-165 VNLYMIWKVAPEF
+165 YMSWRDAPPFFKESKEKF
-178 LKNAKDHF
+178 PSMRA
-186 SSIRTFY
+186 FY
-193 DITKLADE
+193 DLVKLYAEYPVAVAD
-201 FSDEVKSFIENANG
+201 FINQSES
-215 EISRA
+215 ISKV
-220 DITSLKKSL
+220 DITALKKKL
-229 TEPNDTEDIS
+229 TEPDTEEKS
-239 DSENQ
+239 TDSEVQNPA
-244 SSEFEITPDEDNAN
+244 FEITSNDSEEGSTSLDND
-258 SIETDISRESFAE
+258 SYEE
-271 PPANASDYDTD
+271 PFVEPANASDYEPD
-282 DTVDETAEDAADDT
+282 DTADEN
-296 EDESIDDAITDDFS
+296 IDDATTDDFS
-310 SDDSAESVENSNSA
+310 SDDSAESAEISNSV
-324 PAFQD
+324 PTFQD
-329 EAFSGVDTSFN
+329 EAFSGVDTSIN
-340 ESEETSSDTDFETE
+340 ESESESLADTDYDSE

-366 GTFDGREAEIVM
+366 GTVDGREAEIVM
-378 EMPSTD
+378 EMPTTD
-384 GMVKIKYEDGSL
+384 GMVKVKYEDGSL

>member
-1 MGMTPEFLANLKKAT
+1 MSMTPDHLANLKKSI
-16 ENFKGKGDYAKLIS
+16 ENFKGKGDYAKLTS
-30 KAGEFYDFD
+30 KSGSFYDFD
-39 IDIVSP
+39 VDIISP
-45 DPNQPRKNFDEAALQ
+45 DPNQPRKNFDETALQ

-75 VVREDPDNVG
+75 VVRDDPDNVG

-115 NSQLGY
+115 SSQLGY

-165 VNLYMIWKVAPEF
+165 VNLYMIWKDAPEF
-178 LKNAKDHF
+178 LKEAKDHF

-193 DITKLADE
+193 EIAKLTDE
-201 FSDEVKSFIENANG
+201 FADEVKSFIEDATG

-220 DITSLKKSL
+220 DISSLKKKL
-229 TEPNDTEDIS
+229 TEPNTAVESS
-239 DSENQ
+239 DSEVQNPA
-244 SSEFEITPDEDNAN
+244 FENTSDESAEEDSTSLEND
-258 SIETDISRESFAE
+258 STGDSFE
-271 PPANASDYDTD
+271 EPANASDY
-282 DTVDETAEDAADDT
+282 ESDDT
-296 EDESIDDAITDDFS
+296 EDESIDDATTDDFS
-310 SDDSAESVENSNSA
+310 SDDSAEITNSA
-324 PAFQD
+324 PTYQD
-329 EAFSGVDTSFN
+329 EAFSGVDTSIN
-340 ESEETSSDTDFETE
+340 ETESADTDFETE
-354 TKSKKLKHPVFV
+354 TKAKKLKHPVFV
-366 GTFDGREAEIVM
+366 GTVDGREAEIVM
-378 EMPSTD
+378 EMPTTD
-384 GMVKIKYEDGSL
+384 GMVKVKYEDGSL